1 MKKRQDIPA
10 DWAEVSFRYSLIA
23 PLLDPHLSKADRQA
37 HRDALTRRAHEHP
50 TRGLVRVSARTLR
63 RWVQSWRQ
71 SGQAL
76 PALCPKAR
84 KDLGTCSLS
93 AELLDHATQLLKEN
107 PRRSSEFLV
116 DELEVK
122 FPERKGLIA
131 RSTLN
136 RHLRRL
142 GVARGANPEQA
153 NQPYRRY
160 QAPAPN
166 SLWHSD
172 VHYGPPAIFE
182 NNKVL
187 PTRIVGWIDDF
198 SRRCCH
204 CQAYPSES
212 LPSLEDCL
220 KKAILKCGIPDR
232 VYTDCGSIYS
242 STQFAL
248 ICADLVMIKIPSPPY
263 SPWMHGKIERWWGV
277 SEDQVWS
284 ELSLLPPMPVARL
297 NSLLQ
302 AWVETE
308 YHRRIHSEIKETPLQ
323 RWEANKPT
331 LRWPSEEKVR
341 RIFWLWAVRTV
352 ASTATVQ
359 LFKNFYYVDPKLL
372 RTKVICRYDPFDL
385 ALVEIWERG
394 KPYRKICD
402 ATAAP
407 LITRQ
412 CVPKPPADAGKTT
425 YSAAAARRV
434 QRLEDQLQEKQR
446 QQLGLIIYPTENQ

>member
-1 MKKRQDIPA
+1 MKKRQEIPS
-10 DWAEVSFRYSLIA
+10 DWVEVSFRYSLIG
-23 PLLDPHLSKADRQA
+23 PLLDSRLSKADRQGY
-37 HRDALTRRAHEHP
+37 RDGLLKRAHEHP

-63 RWVQSWRQ
+63 RWVQKWHQFGR
-71 SGQAL
+71 AL
-76 PALCPKAR
+76 PGLSPKAR
-84 KDLGTCSLS
+84 KDLGYCSLS
-93 AELLDHATQLLKEN
+93 TELLDHAAMLLKDN

-122 FPERKGLIA
+122 FPELKGLIA

-142 GVARGANPEQA
+142 GVPRGANPEQA
-153 NQPYRRY
+153 IQPYRRFE
-160 QAPAPN
+160 APAPN

-182 NNKVL
+182 NNQVL

-204 CQAYPSES
+204 CQAYSSES

-277 SEDQVWS
+277 SEDQFWS
-284 ELSLLPPMPVARL
+284 ELALLPPMPVARL

-308 YHRRIHSEIKETPLQ
+308 YHRRVHSQIKETPLQ
-323 RWEANKPT
+323 RWETNKPSI
-331 LRWPSEEKVR
+331 RWASEEKLR
-341 RIFWLWAVRTV
+341 RVFWLWTDRKVT
-352 ASTATVQ
+352 STATVQ
-359 LFKNFYYVDPKLL
+359 IFNNFYYVDPKLM

-385 ALVEIWERG
+385 ALIEIWERA
-394 KPYRKICD
+394 KPYRKVCE
-402 ATAAP
+402 ATASP
-407 LITRQ
+407 LVTRQ
-412 CVPKPPADAGKTT
+412 CTPKAPADSGKIHH
-425 YSAAAARRV
+425 SAAADRLIRRF
-434 QRLEDQLQEKQR
+434 EEQLQASQR
-446 QQLGLIIYPTENQ
+446 QQLGLMSYPTNHQ